1 MGTKTVTPHV
11 SSADQEIAELK
22 EAQRHLEAKL
32 KELIAGSPVLR
43 RAAHDMKMAQLKA
56 RANALALDIAA
67 RLQVHKNKSE
77 FLFLPSGVHEIT
89 PMKGGRVQVI
99 VDEQTATQLEAQRMY
114 LTAKG
119 NVPHFDFDHA
129 NGPASFLVSEFFWRN
144 TPLAGTYV
152 RGIFTSAGSDAI
164 KAKTYWAFSPCF
176 TVEQRGAPPH
186 RIVFEIT
193 TSTGNMGGLVN
204 SPAFGEKLT
213 LRPRKSDGFY

>member
-1 MGTKTVTPHV
+1 MTQM
-11 SSADQEIAELK
+11 SSDIEELK
-22 EAQRHLEAKL
+22 RDQDALEAKL
-32 KELIAGSPVLR
+32 RDIISRSPSLR
-43 RAAHDMKMAQLKA
+43 RAAHDIKMARLKA
-56 RANALALDIAA
+56 RANELARDIAV
-67 RLQVHKNKSE
+67 RLQVHKQKSE
-77 FLFLPSGVHEIT
+77 FLFLPGGIHEIT
-89 PMKGGRVQVI
+89 PMSGGRVQVA
-99 VDEQTATQLEAQRMY
+99 VNEETATQLEAQRMY
-114 LTAKG
+114 IVAKAG
-119 NVPHFDFDHA
+119 SPHFDFDHA

-144 TPLAGTYV
+144 TPPAGTYV

-176 TVEQRGAPPH
+176 PVEQRGAPPH